1 VGAPIPLRLPPDC
14 WWFIQIM
21 RSSSELAPLPDD
33 VLRAL
38 SLPPVVE
45 VGEAMPEPRLVVHL
59 MRPQAEGLQ
68 QWLQAVLDDLSQ
80 NDDRWLTCLHCIGR
94 VALALR
100 LSEP

>member
-1 VGAPIPLRLPPDC
+1 
-14 WWFIQIM
+14 M

-45 VGEAMPEPRLVVHL
+45 VGEAIPEPRLVVHL

-100 LSEP
+100 LSES